1 MNEPKLDRRPI
12 AARNLLIS
20 SRITDVLAKWGMS
33 PNAISVWSMVFGLA
47 SGLSF
52 WATSF
57 DPPAIRVFWL
67 LAAFFI
73 LMRLLAN
80 MFDGMV
86 AVKTGTTSPVGELY
100 NEVPD
105 RVSDTVIIVGAGYAL
120 GGSEIVSYL
129 AALAAMLTAYVRAVG
144 KGAGAKQEFCG
155 PLAKQQRMFLLI
167 ATAIYLAL
175 TPSSW
180 HLKFG
185 ANSQYGLLAPILFVI
200 AVGSLIT
207 TWRRLV
213 RINANL
219 KKGTK

>member
-1 MNEPKLDRRPI
+1 MDESKLDRRPI
-12 AARNLLIS
+12 AARNLRIS
-20 SRITDVLAKWGMS
+20 SAVTDTLAKWGMT
-33 PNAISVWSMVFGLA
+33 PNTISVWSMVFGFGSA
-47 SGLSF
+47 LSF

-57 DPPAIRVFWL
+57 DLPEVRLFWI

-73 LMRLLAN
+73 LLRLLAN

-86 AVKTGTTSPVGELY
+86 AVKTGTSSPVGELY

-105 RVSDTVIIVGAGYAL
+105 RISDSVIIVGAGYAL
-120 GGSEIVSYL
+120 GGWVTVSYI

-167 ATAIYLAL
+167 SAALFLAL
-175 TPSSW
+175 TPASW
-180 HLKFG
+180 HPKFG
-185 ANSQYGLLAPILFVI
+185 PNDEYGILMPVLIVI

-213 RINANL
+213 RINSSL
-219 KKGTK
+219 TKGTT

>member
-1 MNEPKLDRRPI
+1 MDESKLDRRPI
-12 AARNLLIS
+12 AARNLRIS
-20 SRITDVLAKWGMS
+20 GAVTDTLARWGMS
-33 PNAISVWSMVFGLA
+33 PNAISVWSMVFGAA
-47 SGLSF
+47 SGLCF

-57 DPPAIRVFWL
+57 ASSPVRMLWV

-86 AVKTGTTSPVGELY
+86 AVKTGTSSPVGELY

-105 RVSDTVIIVGAGYAL
+105 RISDTVIMVGAGYAL
-120 GGSEIVSYL
+120 GGWEIMSYL

-144 KGAGAKQEFCG
+144 KGAGARQEFCG

-167 ATAIYLAL
+167 ATSLYLAL

-180 HLKFG
+180 HPTFG
-185 ANSQYGLLAPILFVI
+185 ENEEYGLLAPVLVVI
-200 AVGSLIT
+200 AVGSFIT
-207 TWRRLV
+207 VWRRLLK
-213 RINANL
+213 INANL
-219 KKGTK
+219 TKGII